1 MWVKM
6 STNMR
11 SSATARFAY
20 PVTRLDELEGD
31 IATLLYAAI
40 GKESIRT
47 IIVAPRQRLIAA
59 QGGWRRRLFRALPWR
74 WTPAWVLV
82 LTDERLLV
90 ATRTQPDAIPML
102 RSISP
107 AALLA
112 VEVGV
117 VLLMGWMT
125 CVWAEQGRAE
135 TLEVRFNTVSDSF
148 FWEVQQWLCQAAAPT
163 PSISPDRHLERLAG
177 LPYRFRQRI
186 PRRLLLPGEVIEAVL
201 FQEAIW
207 QRRFRFFRRRVTPSR
222 VVLLTDAHVLVVS
235 DEEAV
240 AGGASHG
247 VIARYFPRRH
257 VRAVSVAKTTQ
268 GTLLTVSAAIA
279 SAETTCTVL
288 LAQQPPGLLDNFL
301 QMFHSLDNEG
311 ER

>member
-1 MWVKM
+1 M

-11 SSATARFAY
+11 SSSTERFAY
-20 PVTRLDELEGD
+20 LVTRLDELEAD

-40 GKESIRT
+40 DDESIRT

-90 ATRTQPDAIPML
+90 ATRTQPDANPTL
-102 RSISP
+102 HSISP

-135 TLEVRFNTVSDSF
+135 TLEVRFNTISDSF
-148 FWEVQQWLCQAAAPT
+148 FWEVQQWLCQAAAAPT
-163 PSISPDRHLERLAG
+163 PPIPLDRHLERLAA
-177 LPYRFRQRI
+177 LPYRFRHRI
-186 PRRLLLPGEVIEAVL
+186 PRHLLPGEVIEAVL

-207 QRRFRFFRRRVTPSR
+207 RRRFRLFRRRVTPSH
-222 VVLLTDAHVLVVS
+222 VVLLTDAHILVVS
-235 DEEAV
+235 DEEAE
-240 AGGASHG
+240 AGSASHG

-257 VRAVSVAKTTQ
+257 VQAVSVTTKDRRA
-268 GTLLTVSAAIA
+268 LLTVSSAIA
-279 SAETTCTVL
+279 SAKTACTVL
-288 LAQQPPGLLDNFL
+288 LAQQHPGIIDSFL
-301 QMFHSLDNEG
+301 QRFSSLNNEG
-311 ER
+311 KG